1 MVNNKFISAVIE
13 DEVESTGLS
22 SFHSIYNIKKK
33 NRVKKWMWGSLVTLV
48 VVLFL
53 PWTQNIRAKGA
64 VTALRQEDRP
74 QELNTVLAGR
84 VIKWYVKEGD
94 FVKKGDTILFIS
106 EIKEEYLDPNLIEN
120 TGKPVNAKVKAVQSY
135 SDKVIA
141 LENQMGAIQNE
152 KNLKLKQAK
161 NKY

>member
-1 MVNNKFISAVIE
+1 MVNNKFISTVIE
-13 DEVESTGLS
+13 DEIEGSSLS
-22 SFHSIYNIKKK
+22 SYHSIYNIKKA
-33 NRVKKWMWGSLVTLV
+33 NRVKKWMWGSLITLI

-94 FVKKGDTILFIS
+94 FVKKGDTILPIS
-106 EIKEEYLDPNLIEN
+106 
-120 TGKPVNAKVKAVQSY
+120 
-135 SDKVIA
+135 
-141 LENQMGAIQNE
+141 
-152 KNLKLKQAK
+152 
-161 NKY
+161 